1 MRDPGNA
8 AAPGEGTEGG
18 AYIQETDRL
27 PSPILPTRSLVRRE
41 IPSVT
46 LSDAE
51 ALAACE
57 GTHAI
62 VLVTTR
68 GTERVRRRV
77 MFSLASAQRAVD
89 RAHERGEDGRIVLV
103 RLEVAGVVAD
113 A

>member
-1 MRDPGNA
+1 MRSPGNA
-8 AAPGEGTEGG
+8 AAPGVGTEGG
-18 AYIQETDRL
+18 ANNKADGPDL
-27 PSPILPTRSLVRRE
+27 SLPTPDATRAA
-41 IPSVT
+41 IPTVT
-46 LSDAE
+46 LSDVE
-51 ALAACE
+51 AVTACE